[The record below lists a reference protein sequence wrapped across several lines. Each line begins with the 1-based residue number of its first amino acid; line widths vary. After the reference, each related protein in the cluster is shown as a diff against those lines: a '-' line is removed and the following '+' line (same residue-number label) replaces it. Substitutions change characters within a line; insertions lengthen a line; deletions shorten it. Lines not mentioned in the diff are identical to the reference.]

1 MIAPPTTQSRTR
13 QDYGGVNDLHPTAAR
28 VVAAAADLGLAIDVV
43 VFPEGTRT
51 ADDAARA
58 VGWDVAQIVKS
69 LVFVA
74 GDAPVLALVS
84 GANRLD
90 EAKLAASLGV
100 DGGAS
105 AVRRASADEVRAA
118 TGFAVGGVPPF
129 GHGQT
134 LRCVVDADL
143 VAHDVVWAAAGTPM
157 HVFAVDPGELVAAIG
172 APVAD
177 LAA

>member
-1 MIAPPTTQSRTR
+1 V
-13 QDYGGVNDLHPTAAR
+13 DDLHPTAAR
-28 VVAAAADLGLAIDVV
+28 VVAAAADLGLTIDVV

-58 VGWDVAQIVKS
+58 VGCDVAQIVKS

-74 GDAPVLALVS
+74 DDVPVLALVS

-90 EAKLAASLGV
+90 EAKLAASLVV
-100 DGGAS
+100 DGGAAS
-105 AVRRASADEVRAA
+105 VRRASADEVRAA

-129 GHGQT
+129 GHGQP

-143 VAHDVVWAAAGTPM
+143 LDHDVVWAAAGTPM
-157 HVFAVDPGELVAAIG
+157 HVFAVAPGELVAAID
-172 APVAD
+172 APVVD